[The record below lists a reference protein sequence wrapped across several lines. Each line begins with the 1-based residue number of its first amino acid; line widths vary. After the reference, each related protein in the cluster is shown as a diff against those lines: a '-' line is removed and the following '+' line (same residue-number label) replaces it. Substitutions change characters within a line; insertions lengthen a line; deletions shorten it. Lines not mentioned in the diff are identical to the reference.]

1 MKTVQRHDI
10 VAFEN
15 LPALVTVKIYLG
27 LGIRL
32 GYVMLGM
39 TPFLS
44 CSERCSCV
52 KFWFEYEREKKSIEC
67 SNFQISQVSRTTRPF
82 LTLAEAR
89 ESVAIAEGNPIPC
102 LPSISYLNC
111 VLYACS
117 LPISCFRI
125 Y

>member
-15 LPALVTVKIYLG
+15 LPALVTVKLYLG
-27 LGIRL
+27 LGVRL

-39 TPFLS
+39 APFL
-44 CSERCSCV
+44 CCSCV
-52 KFWFEYEREKKSIEC
+52 EFWFECVLHEREKKSIEC

-89 ESVAIAEGNPIPC
+89 YSVEIAEDNPIRC

-117 LPISCFRI
+117 LLITCFRI